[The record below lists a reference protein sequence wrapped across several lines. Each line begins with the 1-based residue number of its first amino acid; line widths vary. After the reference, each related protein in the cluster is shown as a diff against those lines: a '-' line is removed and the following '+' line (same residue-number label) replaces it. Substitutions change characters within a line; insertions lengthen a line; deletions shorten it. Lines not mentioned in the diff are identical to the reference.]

1 MVTIIQKKIHGHTEV
16 LGDMVA
22 RLVESLATGSMAG
35 TFLYEISLICLLLI
49 YGCNTCRV
57 DILATE
63 AQEYAT
69 VFMIRIMKHK
79 RRT

>member
-16 LGDMVA
+16 LEDMVA

-57 DILATE
+57 DASNSSTKKCNGLHDTDYE
-63 AQEYAT
+63 T
-69 VFMIRIMKHK
+69 
-79 RRT
+79 